1 MPGRV
6 FPQSRWDT
14 CGMARLPV
22 LAASAAIGMVSGLR
36 CMMAP
41 AIVSRASGNGSLP
54 LPPGPL
60 HWLGS
65 TASTNAFTALAVGEL
80 IADKTPQIPSR
91 TTPGPLA
98 ARMISGGLCG
108 AAICAS
114 KGERA
119 LTGAV
124 VGALFAVGG
133 AFLGYHLRRRAV
145 RDGGFPDSVVALTE
159 DAVAITGGL
168 VTVAAID
175 VSR

>member
-1 MPGRV
+1 MLGRV
-6 FPQSRWDT
+6 FPQSQWDT
-14 CGMARLPV
+14 NGMASLPV
-22 LAASAAIGMVSGLR
+22 LAASAAIGVIAGLR

-41 AIVSRASGNGSLP
+41 AIVSRASGAGRLP

-65 TASTNAFTALAVGEL
+65 RASTNTFTALAAGEL
-80 IADKTPQIPSR
+80 IADKTPQMPSR
-91 TTPGPLA
+91 TAPRPLT

-108 AAICAS
+108 AAICSS

-124 VGALFAVGG
+124 VGSLFAVGG

-145 RDGGFPDSVVALTE
+145 RDGGFPDLVVALTE
-159 DAVAITGGL
+159 DAIAITGGL
-168 VTVAAID
+168 VTVAAVNI
-175 VSR
+175 SR